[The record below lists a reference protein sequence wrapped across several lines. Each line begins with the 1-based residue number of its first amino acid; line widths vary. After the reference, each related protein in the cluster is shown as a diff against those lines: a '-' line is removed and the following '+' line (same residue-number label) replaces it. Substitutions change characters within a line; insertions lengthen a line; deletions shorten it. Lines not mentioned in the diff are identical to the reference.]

1 MFLSKTDIIILAF
14 GTVLGLILVISL
26 LASSKYEYLIEPLD
40 PKMFRLKEIYTV
52 GFLLMDI
59 SRYKYNSKRDIERK
73 RDLSVIYESKYADYY
88 LKVCWAQRVSLAYL
102 LLVIG
107 FPFAVLAE
115 ETMMILIFIMFAWAA
130 FVRCGD
136 GAKRIIEKRTEDLLS
151 DFPNAISKLALLTNA
166 GMILK
171 EAWEMTAYTGNG
183 PLYDEMKKVI
193 VDMANGY
200 TEIEAY
206 TEFGNRCMISEIR
219 KFTSTIVQGIT
230 KGNRELVLML
240 RKQSSEVWE
249 SRKHQVRQL
258 GAKASSKLLFPI
270 CIMFIGILIMIMV
283 PIFANLGV

>member
-1 MFLSKTDIIILAF
+1 MFLSKTDILLLAV
-14 GTVLGLILVISL
+14 GTVLGLIFVIAVM
-26 LASSKYEYLIEPLD
+26 ASSKYEYLIEPLD
-40 PKMFRLKEIYTV
+40 PKLFRLKEIYTV

-59 SRYKYNSKRDIERK
+59 SRYKYNSKKDIERK
-73 RDLSVIYESKYADYY
+73 RDLSVIYEAKYADYY
-88 LKVCWAQRVSLAYL
+88 LKVCWAQRVSLSYL
-102 LLVIG
+102 IFILG
-107 FPFAVLAE
+107 FPFTVLAE
-115 ETMMILIFIMFAWAA
+115 EKIMILIFAIFAWA

-136 GAKRIIEKRTEDLLS
+136 GAKRIIDKRTEDLLS

-171 EAWEMTAYTGNG
+171 EAWEVTAYTGTG

-193 VDMANGY
+193 IDMANGY

-206 TEFGNRCMISEIR
+206 TEFGNRCMIAEIR

-270 CIMFIGILIMIMV
+270 CIMFIGILIMLMV

>member
-1 MFLSKTDIIILAF
+1 
-14 GTVLGLILVISL
+14 
-26 LASSKYEYLIEPLD
+26 
-40 PKMFRLKEIYTV
+40 
-52 GFLLMDI
+52 
-59 SRYKYNSKRDIERK
+59 
-73 RDLSVIYESKYADYY
+73 
-88 LKVCWAQRVSLAYL
+88 
-102 LLVIG
+102 
-107 FPFAVLAE
+107 
-115 ETMMILIFIMFAWAA
+115 
-130 FVRCGD
+130 
-136 GAKRIIEKRTEDLLS
+136 
-151 DFPNAISKLALLTNA
+151 
-166 GMILK
+166 MILK

>member
-1 MFLSKTDIIILAF
+1 MFLSKTDILLLAV
-14 GTVLGLILVISL
+14 GTILGLIFVIAVM
-26 LASSKYEYLIEPLD
+26 ASSKYEYLIEPLD
-40 PKMFRLKEIYTV
+40 PKLFRLKEIYTV

-59 SRYKYNSKRDIERK
+59 SRYKYNSKKDIERK
-73 RDLSVIYESKYADYY
+73 RDLSVIYEAKYADYY
-88 LKVCWAQRVSLAYL
+88 LKVCWAQRVSLSYL
-102 LLVIG
+102 IFILG
-107 FPFAVLAE
+107 FPFTVLAE
-115 ETMMILIFIMFAWAA
+115 EKIMILIFAIFAWAA

-136 GAKRIIEKRTEDLLS
+136 GAKRIIDKRTEDLLS

-171 EAWEMTAYTGNG
+171 EAWEVTAYTGTG

-193 VDMANGY
+193 IDMANGY

-206 TEFGNRCMISEIR
+206 TEFGNRCMIAEIR

-270 CIMFIGILIMIMV
+270 CIMFIGILIMLMV

>member
-1 MFLSKTDIIILAF
+1 MFLSKTDILLLAV
-14 GTVLGLILVISL
+14 GTILGLIFVIAVM
-26 LASSKYEYLIEPLD
+26 ASSKYEYLIEPLD
-40 PKMFRLKEIYTV
+40 PKLFRLKEIYTV

-59 SRYKYNSKRDIERK
+59 SRYKYNSKKDIERK
-73 RDLSVIYESKYADYY
+73 RDLSVIYEAKYADYY
-88 LKVCWAQRVSLAYL
+88 LKVCWAQRVSLSYL
-102 LLVIG
+102 IFILG
-107 FPFAVLAE
+107 FPFTVLAE
-115 ETMMILIFIMFAWAA
+115 EKIMLLIFAIFAWAA

-136 GAKRIIEKRTEDLLS
+136 GAKRIIDKRTEDLLS

-171 EAWEMTAYTGNG
+171 EAWEVTAYTGTG

-193 VDMANGY
+193 IDMANGY

-206 TEFGNRCMISEIR
+206 TEFGNRCMIAEIR

-270 CIMFIGILIMIMV
+270 CIMFIGILIMLMV

>member
-1 MFLSKTDIIILAF
+1 MFLSKTDILLLAV
-14 GTVLGLILVISL
+14 GTVLGLIFVIAVM
-26 LASSKYEYLIEPLD
+26 ASSKYEYLIEPLD
-40 PKMFRLKEIYTV
+40 PKLFRLKEIYTV

-59 SRYKYNSKRDIERK
+59 SRYKYNSKKDIERK
-73 RDLSVIYESKYADYY
+73 RDLSVIYEAKYADYY
-88 LKVCWAQRVSLAYL
+88 LKVCWAQRVSLSYL
-102 LLVIG
+102 IFILG
-107 FPFAVLAE
+107 FPFTVLAE
-115 ETMMILIFIMFAWAA
+115 EKIMLLIFAIFAWAA

-136 GAKRIIEKRTEDLLS
+136 GAKRIIDKRTEDLLR

-171 EAWEMTAYTGNG
+171 EAWEVTAYTGTG

-193 VDMANGY
+193 IDMANGY

-206 TEFGNRCMISEIR
+206 TEFGNRCMIAEIR

-270 CIMFIGILIMIMV
+270 CIMFIGILIMLMV

>member
-1 MFLSKTDIIILAF
+1 MFLSKTDILLLAV
-14 GTVLGLILVISL
+14 GTVLGLIFVIAVM
-26 LASSKYEYLIEPLD
+26 ASSKYEYLIEPLD
-40 PKMFRLKEIYTV
+40 PKLFRLKEIYTV

-59 SRYKYNSKRDIERK
+59 SRYKYNSKKDIERK
-73 RDLSVIYESKYADYY
+73 RDLSVIYEAKYADYY
-88 LKVCWAQRVSLAYL
+88 LKVCWAQRVSLSYL
-102 LLVIG
+102 IFILG
-107 FPFAVLAE
+107 FPFTVLAE
-115 ETMMILIFIMFAWAA
+115 EKIMLLIFAIFAWAA

-136 GAKRIIEKRTEDLLS
+136 GAKRIIDKRTEDLLR

-171 EAWEMTAYTGNG
+171 EAWEVTAYTGTG

-193 VDMANGY
+193 IDMANGY

-206 TEFGNRCMISEIR
+206 TEFGNRCMIAEIR

>member
-1 MFLSKTDIIILAF
+1 MFLSKTDILLLAV
-14 GTVLGLILVISL
+14 GTVLGLIFVIAVM
-26 LASSKYEYLIEPLD
+26 ASSKYEYLIEPLD
-40 PKMFRLKEIYTV
+40 PKLFRLKEIYTV

-59 SRYKYNSKRDIERK
+59 SRYKYNSKKDIERK
-73 RDLSVIYESKYADYY
+73 RDLSVIYEAKYADYY
-88 LKVCWAQRVSLAYL
+88 LKVCWAQRVSLSYL
-102 LLVIG
+102 IFILG
-107 FPFAVLAE
+107 FPFTVLAE
-115 ETMMILIFIMFAWAA
+115 EKIMLLIFAIFAWAA

-136 GAKRIIEKRTEDLLS
+136 GAKRIIDKRTEDLLS

-171 EAWEMTAYTGNG
+171 EAWEVTAYTGTG

-193 VDMANGY
+193 IDMANGY

-206 TEFGNRCMISEIR
+206 TEFGNRCMIAEIR

>member
-1 MFLSKTDIIILAF
+1 MFLSKTDILLLAV
-14 GTVLGLILVISL
+14 GTILGLIFVIAVM
-26 LASSKYEYLIEPLD
+26 ASSKYEYLIEPLD
-40 PKMFRLKEIYTV
+40 PKLFRLKEIYTV

-59 SRYKYNSKRDIERK
+59 SRYKYNSKKDIERK
-73 RDLSVIYESKYADYY
+73 RDLSVIYEAKYADYY
-88 LKVCWAQRVSLAYL
+88 LKVCWAQRVSLSYL
-102 LLVIG
+102 IFILG
-107 FPFAVLAE
+107 FPFTVLAE
-115 ETMMILIFIMFAWAA
+115 EKIMLLIFAIFAWAA

-136 GAKRIIEKRTEDLLS
+136 GAKRIIDKRTEELLS

-171 EAWEMTAYTGNG
+171 EAWEVTAYTGTG

-193 VDMANGY
+193 IDMANGY

-206 TEFGNRCMISEIR
+206 TEFGNRCMIAEIR

-270 CIMFIGILIMIMV
+270 CIMFIGILIMLMV

>member
-1 MFLSKTDIIILAF
+1 MFLSKTDILLLAV
-14 GTVLGLILVISL
+14 GTVLGLIFVIAVM
-26 LASSKYEYLIEPLD
+26 ASSKYEYLIEPLD
-40 PKMFRLKEIYTV
+40 PKLFRLKEIYTV

-59 SRYKYNSKRDIERK
+59 SRYKYNSKKDIERK
-73 RDLSVIYESKYADYY
+73 RDLSVIYEAKYADYY
-88 LKVCWAQRVSLAYL
+88 LKVCWAQRVSLSYL
-102 LLVIG
+102 IFILG
-107 FPFAVLAE
+107 FPFTVLAE
-115 ETMMILIFIMFAWAA
+115 EKIMILIFAIFAWAA

-136 GAKRIIEKRTEDLLS
+136 GAKRIIDKRTEDLLS

-171 EAWEMTAYTGNG
+171 EAWEVTAYTGTG

-193 VDMANGY
+193 IDMANGY

-206 TEFGNRCMISEIR
+206 TEFGNRCMIAEIR

-270 CIMFIGILIMIMV
+270 CIMFIGILIMLMV